1 MGIKKQFVLIFG
13 IVALLSSACAT
24 AQNYPERTRDGEDFF
39 VYTVEPGNTLFAI
52 SRLFSVKTE
61 DLLKANPDAK
71 SGLSIGQEIFIPK
84 DKIDKKSARKTEVN
98 ISGEYI
104 LHTVQRKETLFSISG
119 KYGADVN
126 EVMELNPDAAL
137 SLGVGDVIRIPA
149 VTSTKTKEIFLEPA
163 RNDTFMVHQVLKGE
177 TAYSLAKEF
186 EISVD
191 SLSKANNNFESG
203 MNVGQWIVIPKF
215 KASYL
220 AEIEEESP
228 VDSVSIAYPSGFKK
242 KYKIGLML
250 PFELAHNDSLDRAL
264 MDGKD
269 LYILTEISLDYY
281 RGAKIA
287 LDSLKRM
294 GLNADVY
301 IYDAGEDLVQLKDVL
316 RKPEINDLDIIF
328 GPMHKTSIALVS
340 DASKKNETYLVSP
353 NSFSNEVFEDNP
365 FLVRA
370 MASRETMMRYL
381 ANYVAIQ
388 HQDDNVIMI
397 NSESANDWPFRK
409 IFKENY
415 NKAIGSFSNVFSDS
429 LRSVGIS
436 LTKPE
441 NVDKW
446 LRKDQK
452 NILVVPSNELAFVSD
467 FMTRLSRID
476 PSYEIQIYGL
486 DNWMRY
492 DNIDAEYKNRFRL
505 RLVVPNFVDYQKEVT
520 KHFLRKYR
528 EEFNMEPTQYGYGYM
543 GYDLTLFFGESLIK
557 YGLSI
562 PEAFKQM
569 EMKGVNSDY
578 RFGRSTTGMEFE
590 NKSVYIIE
598 YNDYQIKQV
607 N

>member
-1 MGIKKQFVLIFG
+1 MGIKKHFVLIIG
-13 IVALLSSACAT
+13 IVAFLSSACAT
-24 AQNYPERTRDGEDFF
+24 AQNYPERTRNGEDFF

-52 SRLFSVKTE
+52 SRLFSVKTD
-61 DLLKANPDAK
+61 DLLKANPDAE
-71 SGLSIGQEIFIPK
+71 SGLSIGQEIFVPK
-84 DKIDKKSARKTEVN
+84 NKIDKKAARKTEVN

-104 LHTVQRKETLFSISG
+104 LHTTQRKETLFSISG

-126 EVMELNPDAAL
+126 EVMELNPEAAI

-149 VTSTKTKEIFLEPA
+149 VTSTKAKEIFLEPA
-163 RNDTFMVHQVLKGE
+163 RNDTFMVHQILKGE

-186 EISVD
+186 EISID
-191 SLSKANNNFESG
+191 SLTKANNNFESG
-203 MNVGQWIVIPKF
+203 MNVGQWIVIPKY
-215 KASYL
+215 KQSYL
-220 AEIEEESP
+220 AEIEEESSD
-228 VDSVSIAYPSGFKK
+228 DSNSMVYPSGFKQ

-250 PFELAHNDSLDRAL
+250 PFELSNNDSLYSSLAE
-264 MDGKD
+264 GKD
-269 LYILTEISLDYY
+269 LYILTEIALDYY

-287 LDSLKRM
+287 LDSLKKM

-301 IYDAGEDLVQLKDVL
+301 VYDAGEDLVQVKDVL
-316 RKPEINDLDIIF
+316 RKPEISDLDIIF

-340 DASKKNETYLVSP
+340 DASKKNETYLISP

-365 FLVRA
+365 YLVRA

-388 HQDDNVIMI
+388 HQEDNVIMI
-397 NSESANDWPFRK
+397 NSESSKDWPFRK
-409 IFKENY
+409 LFKENY

-441 NVDKW
+441 NLSKW
-446 LRKDQK
+446 LVNDQK

-476 PSYEIQIYGL
+476 PSYNVQIYGL
-486 DNWMRY
+486 DNWIRY
-492 DNIDAEYKNRFRL
+492 DNIDVEYKNRFQL
-505 RLVVPNFVDYQKEVT
+505 RLVVPNFVDYQNET
-520 KHFLRKYR
+520 TRNFLKKYR
-528 EEFNMEPTQYGYGYM
+528 DEFNMEPTQYGYGYM
-543 GYDLTLFFGESLIK
+543 GYDLTLFFGESLLK
-557 YGLSI
+557 YGLAI

-598 YNDYQIKQV
+598 YNDFQIKKV

>member
-1 MGIKKQFVLIFG
+1 MGIRKQFIFIIG
-13 IVALLSSACAT
+13 IIALLSSACAT
-24 AQNYPERTRDGEDFF
+24 AQNYPERTKNGEDFI

-52 SRLFSVKTE
+52 SRLFSVKTD
-61 DLLKANPDAK
+61 DLLKANPEAK
-71 SGLSIGQEIFIPK
+71 SGLSIGQEIFVPK
-84 DKIDKKSARKTEVN
+84 DKIDKKVARKTEVN

-126 EVMELNPDAAL
+126 EVMELNPEAAV
-137 SLGVGDVIRIPA
+137 SLGVGDVVKIPA
-149 VTSTKTKEIFLEPA
+149 VSSTKTKEIFLEPA
-163 RNDTFMVHQVLKGE
+163 RNDTFIVHKVIKGE

-191 SLSKANNNFESG
+191 SLSNANNNFESG
-203 MNVGQWIVIPKF
+203 LKVGQWIVIPKY
-215 KASYL
+215 KDSYL

-228 VDSVSIAYPSGFKK
+228 LDSTLTAYPSGYKK
-242 KYKIGLML
+242 KYKIGMML
-250 PFELAHNDSLDRAL
+250 PFELAYNDSLDKTVSS
-264 MDGKD
+264 GKD

-281 RGAKIA
+281 RGAQIA
-287 LDSLKRM
+287 LDSLKKL

-301 IYDAGEDLVQLKDVL
+301 VYDVGEDLVKVKDVL
-316 RKPEINDLDIIF
+316 RKPEMNDLDIIF

-381 ANYVAIQ
+381 ANFVAIQ

-397 NSESANDWPFRK
+397 NSESPKDWPYRK

-415 NKAIGSFSNVFSDS
+415 NKAVGSFSNAFSDS

-436 LTKPE
+436 LAKPE
-441 NVDKW
+441 NVSNW
-446 LRKDQK
+446 LKKDVE

-476 PSYEIQIYGL
+476 PEYNIQIYGL
-486 DNWMRY
+486 DNWTRY

-505 RLVVPNFVDYQKEVT
+505 RLVVPNFVDYQKEVVNN
-520 KHFLRKYR
+520 FLKKYR
-528 EEFNMEPTQYGYGYM
+528 EEFNMEPTQFGYGYM
-543 GYDLTLFFGESLIK
+543 GYDLTLFFGECLIK

-578 RFGRSTTGMEFE
+578 RFGKSTTGMEFE

-598 YNDYQIKQV
+598 YDDYQIKQI